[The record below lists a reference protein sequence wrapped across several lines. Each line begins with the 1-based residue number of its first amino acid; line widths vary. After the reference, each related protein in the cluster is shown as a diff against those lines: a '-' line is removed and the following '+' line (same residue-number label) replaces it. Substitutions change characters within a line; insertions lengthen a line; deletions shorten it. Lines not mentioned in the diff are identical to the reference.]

1 MFVFENTLFRM
12 ISDANISKIL
22 ILHINFQSFFC
33 IRTQKSVILTQISK
47 KKMYLIHPN
56 CQNSDSSKSGIVFT
70 YYTKTITVPVSKCH
84 Y

>member
-33 IRTQKSVILTQISK
+33 HSAQKSVFLTQQAR

-56 CQNSDSSKSGIVFT
+56 CQKQRFIKIRDCIHILYKNNNGTSI
-70 YYTKTITVPVSKCH
+70 
-84 Y
+84 